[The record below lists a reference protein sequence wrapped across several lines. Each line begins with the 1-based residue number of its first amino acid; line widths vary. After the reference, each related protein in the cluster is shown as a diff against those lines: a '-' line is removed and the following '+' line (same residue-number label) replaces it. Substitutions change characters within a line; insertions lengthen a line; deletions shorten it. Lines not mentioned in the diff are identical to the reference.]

1 MAVGPEPAQEA
12 TMINLISFLLLLAIP
27 VICYW
32 MAARA
37 ADAARSSGNAVVHRF
52 GAAAFARTRP

>member
-1 MAVGPEPAQEA
+1 MV
-12 TMINLISFLLLLAIP
+12 NLISFLLLLAIP

-32 MAARA
+32 LVAREE
-37 ADAARSSGNAVVHRF
+37 DDQRGVVSRV

>member
-1 MAVGPEPAQEA
+1 
-12 TMINLISFLLLLAIP
+12 MINLISFLLLLAIP

-32 MAARA
+32 LVGRAEDEAYAAN
-37 ADAARSSGNAVVHRF
+37 GVVHRF